1 MKLLC
6 RLFDLLRDL
15 SAARCSRHE
24 AWLQLNGGIESRNWG
39 YVDTLAL
46 AERKQSASRP
56 YLKPE
61 PAGLANLSTDGKP
74 CIQPQKASS

>member
-39 YVDTLAL
+39 YVDTLA
-46 AERKQSASRP
+46 
-56 YLKPE
+56 
-61 PAGLANLSTDGKP
+61 NLSTDGKP